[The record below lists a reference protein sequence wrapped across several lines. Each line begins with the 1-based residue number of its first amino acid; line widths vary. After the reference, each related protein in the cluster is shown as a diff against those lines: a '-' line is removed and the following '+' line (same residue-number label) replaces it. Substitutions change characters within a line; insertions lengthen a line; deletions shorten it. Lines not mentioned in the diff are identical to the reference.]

1 MDQSNAQGRQGG
13 GRLNPQAL
21 SLEDLARILTASG
34 WKPVSVAMLRDD
46 IDDGAPTNA
55 DGTVNLIHFAAWI
68 VKEMMSRAD

>member
-1 MDQSNAQGRQGG
+1 MDQSNAPGRQGG

-46 IDDGAPTNA
+46 IDDGAPTNV

-68 VKEMMSRAD
+68 VKNVL